1 MAVDK
6 LLKWEGR
13 EGVSVG
19 EADGVIER
27 SIDEIVDESIDHVF
41 DQGVDH
47 SIDKSIDRSIDRSI
61 DESIDKSF
69 DESIDRSID
78 KSIDKSF
85 DRSIDH
91 SIDRSI
97 DHSLNKVINKPIDH
111 SPNKPIDHSPNK
123 PNDHSPNKPNDPSP
137 NKPNDPSPTKPTNPS
152 THPSKNTPNS
162 HSLAPTASLL
172 FHLLSPLLS
181 LIPSNQLPPNPDQLL
196 WRLFERQFLRALL
209 RFLDVDRSRQLQ
221 LSRQLAND
229 TFSLQSF
236 WNPRE
241 HCFQYNDTE
250 SLRCVRNQTAVLPM
264 LFGLEGVL
272 NAEIDDF
279 LGLLLDHRQVSEIG
293 AIYGS

>member
-1 MAVDK
+1 M
-6 LLKWEGR
+6 
-13 EGVSVG
+13 G

-41 DQGVDH
+41 DRG
-47 SIDKSIDRSIDRSI
+47 I
-61 DESIDKSF
+61 DEVID
-69 DESIDRSID
+69 E
-78 KSIDKSF
+78 SIDKSF
-85 DRSIDH
+85 DRSIDR
-91 SIDRSI
+91 SIDKSI

-111 SPNKPIDHSPNK
+111 SL
-123 PNDHSPNKPNDPSP
+123 
-137 NKPNDPSPTKPTNPS
+137 TKPTNPS

-279 LGLLLDHRQVSEIG
+279 LGLLLDRQQVSEIG

>member
-19 EADGVIER
+19 EADGVLER

-41 DQGVDH
+41 DKGVDH
-47 SIDKSIDRSIDRSI
+47 SIDRSIDRSI
-61 DESIDKSF
+61 DKSFDRSIDKSI
-69 DESIDRSID
+69 DKGVDHSIDHSID

-111 SPNKPIDHSPNK
+111 SPNKPT
-123 PNDHSPNKPNDPSP
+123 DPSL
-137 NKPNDPSPTKPTNPS
+137 TKPTNPS

-236 WNPRE
+236 WNPRK

-264 LFGLEGVL
+264 IFGLEGVL

-279 LGLLLDHRQVSEIG
+279 LGLLLDHQQVSEIG
-293 AIYGS
+293 EIYGS

>member
-19 EADGVIER
+19 EADDVIER

-41 DQGVDH
+41 DQGVNESIDRSIDRSIDK

-61 DESIDKSF
+61 DKSF
-69 DESIDRSID
+69 
-78 KSIDKSF
+78 
-85 DRSIDH
+85 
-91 SIDRSI
+91 DRSI

-111 SPNKPIDHSPNK
+111 SPNKPID
-123 PNDHSPNKPNDPSP
+123 PSL
-137 NKPNDPSPTKPTNPS
+137 TKPTNPS

-196 WRLFERQFLRALL
+196 WCLFERQFLRALL

-279 LGLLLDHRQVSEIG
+279 LGLLLDRRQVSEIG

>member
-1 MAVDK
+1 M
-6 LLKWEGR
+6 
-13 EGVSVG
+13 G
-19 EADGVIER
+19 EADDVIER

-41 DQGVDH
+41 DKGVNE
-47 SIDKSIDRSIDRSI
+47 SIDRSIDRSI
-61 DESIDKSF
+61 DK
-69 DESIDRSID
+69 SIDR
-78 KSIDKSF
+78 SIDKSF

-91 SIDRSI
+91 S
-97 DHSLNKVINKPIDH
+97 LNKVIYKPIDH
-111 SPNKPIDHSPNK
+111 SPNKPID
-123 PNDHSPNKPNDPSP
+123 PSL
-137 NKPNDPSPTKPTNPS
+137 TKPTNPS

-229 TFSLQSF
+229 TLSLQSF

>member
-41 DQGVDH
+41 DKGVNESIDRSIDRSIDKSIDHVFDKGVDH

-61 DESIDKSF
+61 DKGVDHSIDRSI

-78 KSIDKSF
+78 KSF
-85 DRSIDH
+85 
-91 SIDRSI
+91 DRSI

-111 SPNKPIDHSPNK
+111 SPNKPID
-123 PNDHSPNKPNDPSP
+123 PSL
-137 NKPNDPSPTKPTNPS
+137 TKPTNPS
-152 THPSKNTPNS
+152 THPSKNTPNT

-264 LFGLEGVL
+264 IFGLEGVL

-279 LGLLLDHRQVSEIG
+279 LGLLLDRQQVSEIG

>member
-19 EADGVIER
+19 EADGVLER

-41 DQGVDH
+41 DKGVNE
-47 SIDKSIDRSIDRSI
+47 SIDRSIDRSI
-61 DESIDKSF
+61 DK
-69 DESIDRSID
+69 SIDR
-78 KSIDKSF
+78 SIDKSF

-91 SIDRSI
+91 S
-97 DHSLNKVINKPIDH
+97 LNKVIYKPIDH
-111 SPNKPIDHSPNK
+111 SPNKPID
-123 PNDHSPNKPNDPSP
+123 PSL
-137 NKPNDPSPTKPTNPS
+137 TKPTNPS

-162 HSLAPTASLL
+162 HSLAPTASLH
-172 FHLLSPLLS
+172 FHHLSPLLS

-279 LGLLLDHRQVSEIG
+279 LGLLLDRQQVSEIG

>member
-19 EADGVIER
+19 EADDVIER

-41 DQGVDH
+41 DKGVNE
-47 SIDKSIDRSIDRSI
+47 SIDRSIDRSI
-61 DESIDKSF
+61 DK
-69 DESIDRSID
+69 SIDR
-78 KSIDKSF
+78 SIDKSF

-91 SIDRSI
+91 S
-97 DHSLNKVINKPIDH
+97 LNKVIYKPIDH
-111 SPNKPIDHSPNK
+111 SPNKPID
-123 PNDHSPNKPNDPSP
+123 PSL
-137 NKPNDPSPTKPTNPS
+137 TKPTNPS

-229 TFSLQSF
+229 TLSLQSF

>member
-1 MAVDK
+1 MGVD
-6 LLKWEGR
+6 
-13 EGVSVG
+13 SVD
-19 EADGVIER
+19 EVATDV
-27 SIDEIVDESIDHVF
+27 IDEIVDKSIDYVF
-41 DQGVDH
+41 DQGVDEVIDGVIDEVIDKFIDR
-47 SIDKSIDRSIDRSI
+47 SVDKSIDHSPN
-61 DESIDKSF
+61 EVTDKP
-69 DESIDRSID
+69 
-78 KSIDKSF
+78 
-85 DRSIDH
+85 
-91 SIDRSI
+91 I
-97 DHSLNKVINKPIDH
+97 DHSLNEVTDKPIDH
-111 SPNKPIDHSPNK
+111 SLNNSIDS
-123 PNDHSPNKPNDPSP
+123 SL
-137 NKPNDPSPTKPTNPS
+137 TKPTNPS

-172 FHLLSPLLS
+172 FHLLSPLIS

-196 WRLFERQFLRALL
+196 LRLFERQFLRALL

-229 TFSLQSF
+229 TLSLQSF

-264 LFGLEGVL
+264 IFGLEGVL
-272 NAEIDDF
+272 NAEIDDS

>member
-41 DQGVDH
+41 DRGVDH
-47 SIDKSIDRSIDRSI
+47 SI
-61 DESIDKSF
+61 

-78 KSIDKSF
+78 KSID
-85 DRSIDH
+85 
-91 SIDRSI
+91 
-97 DHSLNKVINKPIDH
+97 HSLNEVINKPIDH
-111 SPNKPIDHSPNK
+111 SPNKP
-123 PNDHSPNKPNDPSP
+123 NDPSL
-137 NKPNDPSPTKPTNPS
+137 TKPTNPS

-229 TFSLQSF
+229 TLSLQSF
-236 WNPRE
+236 WNPRK

-279 LGLLLDHRQVSEIG
+279 LGLLLDRRQVSEIG

>member
-41 DQGVDH
+41 DRG
-47 SIDKSIDRSIDRSI
+47 I
-61 DESIDKSF
+61 DEVID
-69 DESIDRSID
+69 E
-78 KSIDKSF
+78 SIDKSF
-85 DRSIDH
+85 DRSIDR
-91 SIDRSI
+91 SIDKSI

-111 SPNKPIDHSPNK
+111 SPNKPIDHSL
-123 PNDHSPNKPNDPSP
+123 
-137 NKPNDPSPTKPTNPS
+137 TKPTNPS

-279 LGLLLDHRQVSEIG
+279 LGLLLDRQQVSEIG

>member
-19 EADGVIER
+19 EADDVIER

-41 DQGVDH
+41 DKGVNE
-47 SIDKSIDRSIDRSI
+47 SIDRSIDRSI
-61 DESIDKSF
+61 DKSIDHVF
-69 DESIDRSID
+69 DRGVDHSIDRSIDRSID
-78 KSIDKSF
+78 KSF
-85 DRSIDH
+85 
-91 SIDRSI
+91 DRSI
-97 DHSLNKVINKPIDH
+97 DHSLNKVINKPID
-111 SPNKPIDHSPNK
+111 
-123 PNDHSPNKPNDPSP
+123 PSL
-137 NKPNDPSPTKPTNPS
+137 TKPTNPS

>member
-1 MAVDK
+1 M
-6 LLKWEGR
+6 
-13 EGVSVG
+13 G

-41 DQGVDH
+41 DKGVNE
-47 SIDKSIDRSIDRSI
+47 SIDRSIDRSI
-61 DESIDKSF
+61 DKSF
-69 DESIDRSID
+69 DRSID
-78 KSIDKSF
+78 KSIDKGVDHSIDHSIDKSIDGSI

-111 SPNKPIDHSPNK
+111 SPNKPT
-123 PNDHSPNKPNDPSP
+123 DPSL
-137 NKPNDPSPTKPTNPS
+137 TKPTNPS

-236 WNPRE
+236 WNPQE

-279 LGLLLDHRQVSEIG
+279 LGLLLDRQQVSEIG

>member
-1 MAVDK
+1 M
-6 LLKWEGR
+6 
-13 EGVSVG
+13 G

-27 SIDEIVDESIDHVF
+27 SIDEIVDESIDHVI
-41 DQGVDH
+41 DQGVDEV
-47 SIDKSIDRSIDRSI
+47 I
-61 DESIDKSF
+61 

-78 KSIDKSF
+78 KSIDHVFDRGVDHSI
-85 DRSIDH
+85 DRSIDR
-91 SIDRSI
+91 SIDKSFDRSI

-111 SPNKPIDHSPNK
+111 CPNKPID
-123 PNDHSPNKPNDPSP
+123 PSL
-137 NKPNDPSPTKPTNPS
+137 NKPTNPS

-229 TFSLQSF
+229 TLSLQSF

>member
-1 MAVDK
+1 M
-6 LLKWEGR
+6 
-13 EGVSVG
+13 
-19 EADGVIER
+19 
-27 SIDEIVDESIDHVF
+27 F
-41 DQGVDH
+41 DRGVDH
-47 SIDKSIDRSIDRSI
+47 SIDRSIDKSIDRSIDKSIDESI
-61 DESIDKSF
+61 DESIDKSIDKSI
-69 DESIDRSID
+69 DESIDESIDKSIDRSIDESIDESIDKSIDHSIDHSID
-78 KSIDKSF
+78 KSIDKSY
-85 DRSIDH
+85 DR

-97 DHSLNKVINKPIDH
+97 DHSLNEVINKPI
-111 SPNKPIDHSPNK
+111 
-123 PNDHSPNKPNDPSP
+123 DPSP
-137 NKPNDPSPTKPTNPS
+137 NKPNDPSLTKPTNPS

-229 TFSLQSF
+229 TLSLQSF

>member
-19 EADGVIER
+19 EADGVLER

-41 DQGVDH
+41 DQGVNE
-47 SIDKSIDRSIDRSI
+47 SIDRSIDRSI
-61 DESIDKSF
+61 DKSIDHVFDKGVDHSIDK
-69 DESIDRSID
+69 SIDRSID

-85 DRSIDH
+85 
-91 SIDRSI
+91 DRSI

-111 SPNKPIDHSPNK
+111 SPNKPID
-123 PNDHSPNKPNDPSP
+123 PSL
-137 NKPNDPSPTKPTNPS
+137 TKPTNPS

-279 LGLLLDHRQVSEIG
+279 LGLLLDRQQVSEIG

>member
-19 EADGVIER
+19 EADDVIER
-27 SIDEIVDESIDHVF
+27 SIDEIVDESIDHVI
-41 DQGVDH
+41 DQGVNESIDKSIDR

-61 DESIDKSF
+61 D
-69 DESIDRSID
+69 

-85 DRSIDH
+85 
-91 SIDRSI
+91 DRSI

-111 SPNKPIDHSPNK
+111 SPNKPID
-123 PNDHSPNKPNDPSP
+123 PSL
-137 NKPNDPSPTKPTNPS
+137 TKPTNPS

>member
-19 EADGVIER
+19 EADGVLER

-41 DQGVDH
+41 DKGVDH
-47 SIDKSIDRSIDRSI
+47 SIDRSIDRSI
-61 DESIDKSF
+61 DKSFDRSIDKSI
-69 DESIDRSID
+69 DKGVDHSIDHSID

-111 SPNKPIDHSPNK
+111 SPNKPT
-123 PNDHSPNKPNDPSP
+123 DPSL
-137 NKPNDPSPTKPTNPS
+137 TKPTNPS

-279 LGLLLDHRQVSEIG
+279 LGLLLDRQQVSEIG

>member
-41 DQGVDH
+41 DKGVDH
-47 SIDKSIDRSIDRSI
+47 SIDR
-61 DESIDKSF
+61 
-69 DESIDRSID
+69 SIDRSID
-78 KSIDKSF
+78 KSIDKGVDHSI
-85 DRSIDH
+85 DRSIDR
-91 SIDRSI
+91 SIDKSFDRSI
-97 DHSLNKVINKPIDH
+97 DHSLNKVINKPID
-111 SPNKPIDHSPNK
+111 
-123 PNDHSPNKPNDPSP
+123 PSL
-137 NKPNDPSPTKPTNPS
+137 TKPTNPS

-172 FHLLSPLLS
+172 FHLLSPLLF

-264 LFGLEGVL
+264 IFGLEGVL

-279 LGLLLDHRQVSEIG
+279 LGLLLDRRQVSEIG